1 MTIEAVIEQ
10 LFIIKKKKNVKI
22 HMPYFKGLGKHSKK
36 GSYFAKEILPSKIRQ
51 LWHKSWEIVEANSSP
66 NP

>member
-10 LFIIKKKKNVKI
+10 LFIIKKKVKI

-51 LWHKSWEIVEANSSP
+51 LWHKSGEIVEANSSP